1 MRIQNINVW
10 GFYALCSVLLVL
22 GFTLV
27 GAGEEDYDEA
37 KYPVTSPIGQGLMG
51 KKVGDKVEIE
61 VPKGSINF
69 EVLEITYSH

>member
-1 MRIQNINVW
+1 
-10 GFYALCSVLLVL
+10 
-22 GFTLV
+22 
-27 GAGEEDYDEA
+27 
-37 KYPVTSPIGQGLMG
+37 MG